1 MNIGY
6 SVFAEARGNGYAS
19 RAVQL
24 LLEHLAAHT
33 TFTTAHLL
41 IDPANTR
48 SLAVAARVA
57 FVPAGEVDGQRLFT
71 RKVAAR

>member
-6 SVFAEARGNGYAS
+6 SVFVEARGNGYTT

-48 SLAVAARVA
+48 SLTVAARA
-57 FVPAGEVDGQRLFT
+57 GFIPAGEIDGQRLFT